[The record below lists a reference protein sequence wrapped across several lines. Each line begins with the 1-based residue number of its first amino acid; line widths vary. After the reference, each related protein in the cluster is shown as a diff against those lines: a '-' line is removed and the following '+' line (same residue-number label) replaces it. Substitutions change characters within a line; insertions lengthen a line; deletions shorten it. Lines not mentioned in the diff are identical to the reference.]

1 MAGWRTRNASPRAVV
16 ALALLAVLLVAAI
29 PGALLV
35 GLILMLLGHII
46 AGLAFAGGSIVV
58 AVAAV
63 ALAGLSGKRYVRRL
77 AESMGFR
84 VLRLK
89 DEDYNYVRPD
99 EYTTHDDDYTP
110 RSIV

>member
-1 MAGWRTRNASPRAVV
+1 MAGLRTRNASPVAVV
-16 ALALLAVLLVAAI
+16 AFGLLAVLLVAAI

-46 AGLAFAGGSIVV
+46 AGLAFAGGSVV
-58 AVAAV
+58 AAVAAV
-63 ALAGLSGKRYVRRL
+63 ALAGLSGKRYLRRL

-89 DEDYNYVRPD
+89 QDDYDYVRPD
-99 EYTTHDDDYTP
+99 SYTTHDDYTP
-110 RSIV
+110 RSIA